1 MKYKIG
7 DLVSI
12 KVREDF
18 FEVRYPLDPELQGV
32 IGVITEFID
41 VQQMYVVIIPGETE
55 ELYLYEEEMEYV
67 A

>member
-41 VQQMYVVIIPGETE
+41 VQQMLGEDTTTQSTPP
-55 ELYLYEEEMEYV
+55 
-67 A
+67 